1 MKASA
6 GRIVMLVE
14 QYYPQDSRVRN
25 EALTLTQAGYDV
37 TVIALRKPGQSW
49 TQIMNGVQVYRI
61 PRLELF
67 RKTAVRSRGL
77 AGRVKAIL
85 GYMCEY
91 TYFTIAC
98 FFATLFVALRHG
110 FDVIHT
116 HNPPD
121 LLFAVALPFKL
132 FGKRFVFDHHDLS
145 PELYASRF
153 GRNEGFIP
161 GVLTFV
167 ERCSLR
173 LADMVIATN
182 ESYRQIEIERGSRNP
197 ATVFVVRNGPNS
209 AKMTM
214 HAPSERL
221 RAMNRTIIC
230 YVGYLNPQDG
240 ADYLL
245 RSLQHLLVDLKR
257 TDFYCVLMG
266 SGDSLEDLR
275 ELRTNLALEDHLEI
289 TGYIAE
295 DELLA
300 NLAAADI
307 CVDPDPSNPLNDQST
322 WIKIM
327 EYMAYEKPIVSF
339 DLKETRFSAQEAAL
353 FVKPNDERAF
363 AAAIARLMDDPDL
376 REKMGKFGRA
386 RVLQELQWSVVSKNL
401 ITAYESLRLSACG
414 EYCYSE

>member
-1 MKASA
+1 
-6 GRIVMLVE
+6 
-14 QYYPQDSRVRN
+14 
-25 EALTLTQAGYDV
+25 
-37 TVIALRKPGQSW
+37 
-49 TQIMNGVQVYRI
+49 
-61 PRLELF
+61 
-67 RKTAVRSRGL
+67 
-77 AGRVKAIL
+77 
-85 GYMCEY
+85 
-91 TYFTIAC
+91 
-98 FFATLFVALRHG
+98 
-110 FDVIHT
+110 
-116 HNPPD
+116 
-121 LLFAVALPFKL
+121 
-132 FGKRFVFDHHDLS
+132 
-145 PELYASRF
+145 
-153 GRNEGFIP
+153 
-161 GVLTFV
+161 
-167 ERCSLR
+167 
-173 LADMVIATN
+173 MVIATN

-197 ATVFVVRNGPNS
+197 ETVFVVRNGPNS
-209 AKMTM
+209 AKMNI

-221 RAMNRTIIC
+221 RAMSRTIIC

-245 RSLQHLLVDLKR
+245 RSLHHLLVDLKR

-275 ELRTNLALEDHLEI
+275 ELRTSLALEEHLEI

>member
-1 MKASA
+1 MKASV
-6 GRIVMLVE
+6 GRILMLVE

-37 TVIALRKPGQSW
+37 TVIALRKPGQPW
-49 TQIMNGVQVYRI
+49 TQIMNGVRLYRI

-67 RKTAVRSRGL
+67 GKTTVRSRSL
-77 AGRVKAIL
+77 VGRVKAIL
-85 GYMCEY
+85 GYVCEY

-110 FDVIHT
+110 FDVIHA

-121 LLFAVALPFKL
+121 LLFVVALPFKL
-132 FGKRFVFDHHDLS
+132 FGKKFVFDHHDLS
-145 PELYASRF
+145 PELYTSRF
-153 GRNEGFIP
+153 GRSEGFIP
-161 GVLTFV
+161 SVLTFV

-197 ATVFVVRNGPNS
+197 QSVFVVRNGPNS
-209 AKMTM
+209 AKMNI

-245 RSLQHLLVDLKR
+245 RSLHHLLVDLKR

-266 SGDSLEDLR
+266 SGDSLKDLR
-275 ELRTNLALEDHLEI
+275 ELRTSLALEDHLEI